1 MKIMVNKPHR
11 GRTNFVDENNVVL
24 GWESASICCEN
35 HHWAVRTAMTD
46 GQVVV
51 QSQHGNEEVI
61 VDLDGWVFDPTFV
74 KHERWSQED
83 DVNSTYV
90 VWFKIV
96 NKEGVENFIL
106 LQNTQ
111 NGYYSHGFKL
121 EVSEWDTPR
130 VIFEG
135 SL

>member
-24 GWESASICCEN
+24 GWDSASICCEN
-35 HHWAVRTAMTD
+35 HAWFVKTAMQ
-46 GQVVV
+46 G
-51 QSQHGNEEVI
+51 GEVI
-61 VDLDGWVFDPTFV
+61 VNSKGEGDEVIIDLDGWAFDPTFV
-74 KHERWSQED
+74 KYARWSEED
-83 DVNSTYV
+83 DVDSTYV
-90 VWFKIV
+90 VWFRIV
-96 NKEGVENFIL
+96 KGDAERFIQL
-106 LQNTQ
+106 INTQ